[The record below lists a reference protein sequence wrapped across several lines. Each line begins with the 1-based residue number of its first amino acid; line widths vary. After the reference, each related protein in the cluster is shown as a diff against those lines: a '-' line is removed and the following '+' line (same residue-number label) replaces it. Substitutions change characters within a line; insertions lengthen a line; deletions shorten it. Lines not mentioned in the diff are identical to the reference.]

1 MAVNLPAVNVWPSR
15 SQLAKADAETMV
27 VTVEVAASTNID
39 ESVSYKIVVA
49 VVATV
54 FVDVSLTVSEIV
66 IVAGRVAA
74 LPHPERIALSG

>member
-1 MAVNLPAVNVWPSR
+1 M
-15 SQLAKADAETMV
+15 
-27 VTVEVAASTNID
+27 EVAASTNID

-54 FVDVSLTVSEIV
+54 SVDVSLTVSEIV